1 MTLTT
6 GKHKM
11 HLLIKVIEKFFSTRI
26 LIIGDIILDQYIWGD
41 VNRISPEAP
50 VPVVEVKSE
59 NFRLGGAANA
69 VANIRSLGGKVDVV
83 SIVGKDENGNRLQR
97 MLQDIGANVDGLLE
111 DGGRPTII
119 KTRVIARNQQ
129 VVRIDR
135 EAKHD
140 VDGVL
145 KKEII
150 RITEDYVS
158 KVNAVIVSDYDKGV
172 VSKDVLKVIL
182 LNAKEQNKPVV
193 IDPKMRNFWN
203 YKGAT
208 VVTPNLKEASAAFGR
223 DIISDELL
231 LCAGNTL
238 LEKLELDA
246 LLITR
251 GEHGMSLFESMNQPA
266 TSNGSLLAPQNRSKV
281 THIPTV
287 AREVFDVTGAGDT
300 VVAVFTLALAAGA
313 NMLDAATIANYAA
326 GIVVGEVGTASVI
339 QEELI
344 ESIRNH

>member
-1 MTLTT
+1 MMSSLV
-6 GKHKM
+6 
-11 HLLIKVIEKFFSTRI
+11 KVIEKFFSTRI
-26 LIIGDIILDQYIWGD
+26 LVIGDVILDQYIWGD

-50 VPVVEVKSE
+50 VPVVEVQSE
-59 NFRLGGAANA
+59 NFRLGGAANT
-69 VANIRSLGGKVDVV
+69 VANIRSLSGKVDVV
-83 SIVGKDENGNRLQR
+83 SVVGKDENGNRLQR
-97 MLQDIGANVDGLLE
+97 MVQDIGVNVDGLLE

-129 VVRIDR
+129 VLRIDR

-150 RITEDYVS
+150 RIAEDYLS
-158 KVNAVIVSDYDKGV
+158 KADAVIVSDYDKGV
-172 VSKDVLKVIL
+172 VSKDVLEVIL
-182 LNAKEQNKPVV
+182 PRAKEHDKPVV
-193 IDPKMRNFWN
+193 IDPKIRNFWN

-223 DIISDELL
+223 DIIDDELL

-246 LLITR
+246 VLITR
-251 GEHGMSLFESMNQPA
+251 GEHGMSLFEAVKQSSITNANQFA
-266 TSNGSLLAPQNRSKV
+266 QQNITGQSKV